1 MQFENEM
8 DTSRPPLFDFDKA
21 RAERGQQPVSDMM
34 TLQALLAER
43 ARIDS
48 MLPPSSFS
56 EINVEEELLLQF
68 ALAKELQVSV
78 MSSMDVPANQQAQV
92 LNAVAATLSKI
103 QDTQSKFY
111 SQERFKRIEAMLISQ
126 LKKWPVEMAT
136 EFIEEYAKLLEEDD
150 A

>member
-1 MQFENEM
+1 MQFESEI

-21 RAERGQQPVSDMM
+21 RAERGRQPVSDMT

-48 MLPPSSFS
+48 MLPPRTFS
-56 EINVEEELLLQF
+56 DINVEEELMLQY
-68 ALAKELQVSV
+68 ALAKELQVNV
-78 MSSMDVPANQQAQV
+78 MASADVPANQQAQV
-92 LNAVAATLSKI
+92 MNTCASTLAKI

-126 LKKWPVEMAT
+126 LKKWPIEMAT
-136 EFIEEYAKLLEEDD
+136 DFINEYATMLEEE
-150 A
+150 